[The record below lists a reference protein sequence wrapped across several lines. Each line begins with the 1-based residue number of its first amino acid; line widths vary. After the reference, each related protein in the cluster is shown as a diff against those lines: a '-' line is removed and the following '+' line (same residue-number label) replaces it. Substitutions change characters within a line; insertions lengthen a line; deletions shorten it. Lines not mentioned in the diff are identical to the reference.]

1 MLKVEETIL
10 DNKEEKV
17 DELINGKKI
26 KKIIFIPSKVEMWEI
41 KSNKN
46 DNLYW
51 IDLNKNY
58 CSCKGFY
65 YNYITKICYHIIAV
79 SLAYKQNKYQI
90 EFLDDSELNN
100 YINNKIENLM
110 NYNI

>member
-46 DNLYW
+46 DNLYL

-79 SLAYKQNKYQI
+79 STAYKQNRYQI
-90 EFLDDSELNN
+90 EFLDDSELSN
-100 YINNKIENLM
+100 YINNKIENFM

>member
-1 MLKVEETIL
+1 L
-10 DNKEEKV
+10 DNKEEKI
-17 DELINGKKI
+17 DKLIDGKKI
-26 KKIIFIPSKVEMWEI
+26 RKIIFIPSKVEMWEI

-65 YNYITKICYHIIAV
+65 YNYIKKICYHIIAV
-79 SLAYKQNKYQI
+79 STAYKQNRYQI
-90 EFLDDSELNN
+90 EFLDDNKLNN

-110 NYNI
+110 NNNI

>member
-1 MLKVEETIL
+1 M
-10 DNKEEKV
+10 EKKL
-17 DELINGKKI
+17 ERLFHSI
-26 KKIIFIPSKVEMWEI
+26 KSYNVGN

-65 YNYITKICYHIIAV
+65 YNYLTKICYHIIAV
-79 SLAYKQNKYQI
+79 STAYKQNRYQI
-90 EFLDDSELNN
+90 EILDDNKLNN
-100 YINNKIENLM
+100 YINNKIDNLM
-110 NYNI
+110 KTIYKPVNFKYKII

>member
-1 MLKVEETIL
+1 MLQVEETIV
-10 DNKEEKV
+10 DHKEEKI
-17 DELINGKKI
+17 DNLINGEKI

-41 KSNKN
+41 KSKKN

-65 YNYITKICYHIIAV
+65 YNYIKKRCYHISAV
-79 SLAYKQNKYQI
+79 SIAYKQNKYQI

-100 YINNKIENLM
+100 YINNKIETLM
-110 NYNI
+110 NNNF

>member
-46 DNLYW
+46 DNLYL

-79 SLAYKQNKYQI
+79 STAYKQNRYQI
-90 EFLDDSELNN
+90 EFLDDSELSN

>member
-1 MLKVEETIL
+1 MLKVEETVL
-10 DNKEEKV
+10 DNKEEKI
-17 DELINGKKI
+17 DKLIDGKKI
-26 KKIIFIPSKVEMWEI
+26 RKIIFIPSKIVMWEI

-46 DNLYW
+46 DRLYW

-79 SLAYKQNKYQI
+79 SRAYKQNGYQI
-90 EFLDDSELNN
+90 EFLDDNKLNN
-100 YINNKIENLM
+100 YINSKIESLM
-110 NYNI
+110 NNNI

>member
-79 SLAYKQNKYQI
+79 SRAYKQNRYQI
-90 EFLDDSELNN
+90 EFLDDSELSN
-100 YINNKIENLM
+100 YINNKIENFM